1 MCMLKTFLKEHTSQI
16 FLELTILNL
25 VIIGKEFSSCSLKG
39 GGGQNRVKIGPCILL
54 LNAP

>member
-54 LNAP
+54 MNAP